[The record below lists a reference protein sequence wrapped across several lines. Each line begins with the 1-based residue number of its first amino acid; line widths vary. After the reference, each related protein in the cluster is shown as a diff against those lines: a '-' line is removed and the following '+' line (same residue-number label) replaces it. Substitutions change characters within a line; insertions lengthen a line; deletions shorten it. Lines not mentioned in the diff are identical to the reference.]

1 MNFDIHFRIK
11 QLRKHFNISA
21 NKLALELKISQPALS
36 KIENGKNLP
45 SWNLLERI
53 CNFFDLTISEFFDLK
68 FFPADRGM
76 SSGEKI
82 KSNSL
87 EIEFIGKK
95 IKYLRES
102 HSIQRIKFEEI
113 FNISQSHMSRIE
125 NGKTPPQFELLEN
138 ICTFFN
144 ISITDFFNLKIDSN
158 SKLSQENK
166 NIVTFEQCL
175 VEKYNV
181 SLSEIKAVL
190 KIRKFSE
197 VEKTLLN
204 TLLDQYSDDI
214 SEDTTNTLKTDLL
227 RSQRNA

>member
-11 QLRKHFNISA
+11 QLRQYFKISA

-45 SWNLLERI
+45 SWGLLERI
-53 CNFFDLTISEFFDLK
+53 CNFFVLTISEFFDLT
-68 FFPADRGM
+68 FLPEDIGIP
-76 SSGEKI
+76 SEEKI
-82 KSNSL
+82 KNNNL
-87 EIEFIGKK
+87 EIESIGKK

-102 HSIQRIKFEEI
+102 QSIQRVKFEEI

-125 NGKTPPQFELLEN
+125 NGKNPPQFELLEN

-144 ISITDFFNLKIDSN
+144 ISVKDFFNLKIDN
-158 SKLSQENK
+158 KSKLSQDNK
-166 NIVTFEQCL
+166 NIVSFEQCL
-175 VEKYNV
+175 VEKHNV

-190 KIRKFSE
+190 RIRKFSE

-214 SEDTTNTLKTDLL
+214 SDDTTNDLKTDLL